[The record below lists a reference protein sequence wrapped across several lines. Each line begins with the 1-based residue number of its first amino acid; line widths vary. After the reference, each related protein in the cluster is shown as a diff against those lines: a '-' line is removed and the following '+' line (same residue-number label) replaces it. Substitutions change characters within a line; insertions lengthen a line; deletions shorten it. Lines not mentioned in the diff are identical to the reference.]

1 MKNKTK
7 INKWDLIKLQSGCT
21 AKEIINKKDNPQNG
35 KNYLQRK
42 IPTRNSS
49 LKRTNSSGSSISKKT
64 NNWIKKWA
72 KDLNRH
78 FSKEGVQMAR
88 KHMKK
93 CSVSLIIR
101 EMQIRSPMRYHLTP
115 VKMVI
120 IKKSTMD
127 AGEGVERRETSFTV
141 GGNVNWYSPY
151 GEQYGG
157 SLRS

>member
-64 NNWIKKWA
+64 NN
-72 KDLNRH
+72 
-78 FSKEGVQMAR
+78 
-88 KHMKK
+88 
-93 CSVSLIIR
+93 
-101 EMQIRSPMRYHLTP
+101 
-115 VKMVI
+115 
-120 IKKSTMD
+120 
-127 AGEGVERRETSFTV
+127 
-141 GGNVNWYSPY
+141 
-151 GEQYGG
+151 
-157 SLRS
+157 

>member
-1 MKNKTK
+1 
-7 INKWDLIKLQSGCT
+7 
-21 AKEIINKKDNPQNG
+21 
-35 KNYLQRK
+35 
-42 IPTRNSS
+42 
-49 LKRTNSSGSSISKKT
+49 
-64 NNWIKKWA
+64 
-72 KDLNRH
+72 
-78 FSKEGVQMAR
+78 MAR